1 MISKVGIKM
10 IGIGVITHGKLAKG
24 LKDSTRMIMGETENF
39 EVLSLVE
46 DTDLEEF
53 NKEVFNLVT
62 ALNKNKGVLLFVDIF
77 GATPFNTIAG
87 IRENFIEKSIEVQI
101 ITGVNL
107 PMLLESLAMRQA
119 LELSDLVPTITSAGE
134 ESIKSLEIS
143 EQ

>member
-1 MISKVGIKM
+1 M